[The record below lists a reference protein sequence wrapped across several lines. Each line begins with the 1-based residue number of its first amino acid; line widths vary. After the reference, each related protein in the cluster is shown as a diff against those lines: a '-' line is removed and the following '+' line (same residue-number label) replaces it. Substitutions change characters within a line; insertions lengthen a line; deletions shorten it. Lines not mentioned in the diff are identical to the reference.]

1 MDALE
6 AVSSSE
12 RASQTIWLVLV
23 FLFYFS
29 SLFDQNSHLRSC
41 EAPANE
47 GWHPWAKMLQE
58 NLAVCLLFYRRLMGG
73 FTESHIFSCC
83 WVSETHDS
91 NHYHKN
97 SCRCSNSGW
106 TAGSHSLVNPE
117 NFIPNFLSPPLRFL
131 CAMGLQRNKALL
143 QNRWL
148 QGFQALVKTKNLQN
162 SLSPGLVAFV
172 YLFFFFK
179 KKTRKKL
186 TQKCNLKATT
196 GKSPTDNTEASNI
209 LTS

>member
-1 MDALE
+1 MHDKGEMGDGCPGSCIFFWKGLSDYLACFG
-6 AVSSSE
+6 
-12 RASQTIWLVLV
+12 

-58 NLAVCLLFYRRLMGG
+58 NLTVCLLFYRRLMGG

-172 YLFFFFK
+172 YLFFFLK
-179 KKTRKKL
+179 KKH
-186 TQKCNLKATT
+186 A
-196 GKSPTDNTEASNI
+196 KS
-209 LTS
+209 